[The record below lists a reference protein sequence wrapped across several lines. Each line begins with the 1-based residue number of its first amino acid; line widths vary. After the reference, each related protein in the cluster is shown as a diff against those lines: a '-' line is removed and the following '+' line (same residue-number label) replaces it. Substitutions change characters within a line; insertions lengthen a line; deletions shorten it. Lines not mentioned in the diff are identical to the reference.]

1 MKLRGEFEVTGV
13 TTVVMDRSRAWQKS
27 ITTDGVWVKSSVP
40 YCFEHK
46 GVMAGS
52 TKLSAADLRDRIQQM
67 ADEGAKVWQSGDVLN
82 IYTKK
87 FQRLW
92 TFNHPVVVYETV
104 GVAIDKKGKVVLNRN
119 NPKMWR
125 KRCDEELKIYD
136 AAVAKKAAEAR
147 DRERAFEELLTEAN
161 DEMCKVAIH
170 EACAACEHKKK
181 KFFNNTGAVSIST
194 PPGNPGFRIAL
205 DRVKGNIKPTAV
217 FSDGCKVWD
226 IFVHDLQFKGGAGDG
241 GAPMEVSFKGWI
253 TGERKPP
260 ATVTTHSTAFDFL
273 KRELARPPML
283 RF

>member
-46 GVMAGS
+46 GVLAAS
-52 TKLSAADLRDRIQQM
+52 TELSAADLRDRIQQM
-67 ADEGAKVWQSGDVLN
+67 ADEGAKVWQSGNVLN

-92 TFNHPVVVYETV
+92 TFNHPVVVYENV
-104 GVAIDKKGKVVLNRN
+104 GVVIDKKGKVVLNRN

-170 EACAACEHKKK
+170 EACAACEHKTTTVKTPLGDVN
-181 KFFNNTGAVSIST
+181 FNIGI
-194 PPGNPGFRIAL
+194 
-205 DRVKGNIKPTAV
+205 DRCRPRASYFDGHTTYDLVVRSVNIGGLV
-217 FSDGCKVWD
+217 RDGC
-226 IFVHDLQFKGGAGDG
+226 
-241 GAPMEVSFKGWI
+241 
-253 TGERKPP
+253 PP
-260 ATVTTHSTAFDFL
+260 ATIKLEGWIEGERNHPVSASNPVFDRDTL
-273 KRELARPPML
+273 MREMMRSPMFSHL
-283 RF
+283 